1 MPRSFKKQAADDQ
14 ALLEEVEDISKCTFG
29 VPLEDCFPSPN
40 NEVSG
45 WCVKLKGG
53 GGGGGVEDLSKY
65 TFGEE
70 KVQDISKSR
79 WKTAFLCPVMRS
91 VVGV

>member
-40 NEVSG
+40 NEVSVCIRFLG
-45 WCVKLKGG
+45 VGDGG
-53 GGGGGVEDLSKY
+53 TGV
-65 TFGEE
+65 
-70 KVQDISKSR
+70 
-79 WKTAFLCPVMRS
+79 A
-91 VVGV
+91 